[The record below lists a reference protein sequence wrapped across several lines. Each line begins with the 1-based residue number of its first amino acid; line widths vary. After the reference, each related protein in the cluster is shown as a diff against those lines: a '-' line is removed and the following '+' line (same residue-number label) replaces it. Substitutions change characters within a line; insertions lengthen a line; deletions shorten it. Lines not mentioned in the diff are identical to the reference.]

1 MLFNPLSPQGWRSG
15 LFEVEEEAVGSGWSG
30 VDRARMS
37 WDCEGSGCHCLKSTR
52 RRLLLGGEEEG
63 EGEEEEEEEG
73 KEGDWASETVESK
86 SRS

>member
-1 MLFNPLSPQGWRSG
+1 
-15 LFEVEEEAVGSGWSG
+15 
-30 VDRARMS
+30 
-37 WDCEGSGCHCLKSTR
+37 
-52 RRLLLGGEEEG
+52 LLLGGEEEG